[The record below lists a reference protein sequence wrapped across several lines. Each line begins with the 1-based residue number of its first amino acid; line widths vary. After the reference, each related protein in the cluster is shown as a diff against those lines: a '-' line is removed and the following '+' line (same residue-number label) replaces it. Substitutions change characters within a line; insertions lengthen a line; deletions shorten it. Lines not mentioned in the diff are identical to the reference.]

1 MKPILHTF
9 VLAVALA
16 GCATQPSDG
25 GTKTADNA
33 NTKAE
38 APSPALA
45 LDPDVVTGTLD
56 NGLTYYILHHEKPD
70 NRVSLWLAVDA
81 GSVLEQD
88 DQRGLAHFV
97 EHMAFNGTERFEKN
111 TMIDF
116 FERSGMQFGADVN
129 AYTSFDETVYML
141 QVPTDDAKLMSTGLD
156 VIEDWAGA
164 VSFTPEEVDKERGVV
179 IEEWRIGRGANQ
191 RVFDKQWPVFLA
203 GSKYAERQPIGKKEI
218 LESAPVERL
227 EAFYDTW
234 YRPDNMAVIV
244 VGDVDP
250 AAIEAEIEARFGD
263 LTNPE
268 GAPERELIEVPLLD
282 ETRVDIQTDD
292 EMPMSQVSVA
302 IKGPHLGFATEA
314 DYRADLV
321 DNIFHAMLGA
331 RLDEIGERP
340 DAPFMFSFSYTSAM
354 GRAVDVFRLFAGA
367 KPGQSDAALEV
378 LLTELERVRQH
389 GFHASELERAKA
401 EYMRQRERAVTEADT
416 VDATRYASGLAYHF
430 LEDWT
435 MISPEASLALTQ
447 QYLPSLSLDEVN
459 ALAETWTKRQDRVVS
474 ISGATRDKTPTNADV
489 TALLGQIDGKKVEPW
504 DDTAANADLMAKAP
518 KPGTITAKA
527 RIEELDL
534 SVWTLSNGA
543 RVVIKPTTFKNDEI
557 LFEAFSPGGTSLAD
571 DATFIS
577 ANYADGIINQAGV
590 GDHDAV
596 ALRKALT
603 GKVASVRP
611 FIDELEEGLRGN
623 ASPQD
628 LETLLQLAHLYFT
641 APRKD
646 EAAFQAWRGQMIGFA
661 QNRDLNPQSVLF
673 DEYIK
678 AASSDHLRRQPLTVA
693 AVEAVELDA
702 AYSFYQDRFADASDF
717 TFVFVGNVDEAKL
730 ESLATTYLASL
741 PSVER
746 KDKWRDVGVVAPR
759 GIEKVRIEK
768 GVDPKSFVLLVFHG
782 KAAWSPEADDDMDM
796 LSDAL
801 SIRLREVLREDMGGV
816 YGVFASGGIDRRP
829 KQEYQFLVGFNCA
842 PENVDKLTKAVFDL
856 VADVKKNGV
865 EAEVVEKLME
875 QRKRGLETDLE
886 ENRFWM
892 RQLTKHYR
900 YDTDPKQILELA
912 KSVERVSSDR
922 IKATAKKYLNR
933 QYVDAL
939 LMPAA
944 AE

>member
-33 NTKAE
+33 NAKAE

-389 GFHASELERAKA
+389 GFHASEFERAKV

-447 QYLPSLSLDEVN
+447 QYLPSLSLYEVN

-543 RVVIKPTTFKNDEI
+543 RVVIKPTTLKND
-557 LFEAFSPGGTSLAD
+557 
-571 DATFIS
+571 
-577 ANYADGIINQAGV
+577 
-590 GDHDAV
+590 
-596 ALRKALT
+596 
-603 GKVASVRP
+603 
-611 FIDELEEGLRGN
+611 
-623 ASPQD
+623 
-628 LETLLQLAHLYFT
+628 
-641 APRKD
+641 
-646 EAAFQAWRGQMIGFA
+646 
-661 QNRDLNPQSVLF
+661 
-673 DEYIK
+673 
-678 AASSDHLRRQPLTVA
+678 
-693 AVEAVELDA
+693 
-702 AYSFYQDRFADASDF
+702 
-717 TFVFVGNVDEAKL
+717 
-730 ESLATTYLASL
+730 
-741 PSVER
+741 
-746 KDKWRDVGVVAPR
+746 
-759 GIEKVRIEK
+759 
-768 GVDPKSFVLLVFHG
+768 
-782 KAAWSPEADDDMDM
+782 
-796 LSDAL
+796 
-801 SIRLREVLREDMGGV
+801 
-816 YGVFASGGIDRRP
+816 
-829 KQEYQFLVGFNCA
+829 
-842 PENVDKLTKAVFDL
+842 
-856 VADVKKNGV
+856 
-865 EAEVVEKLME
+865 
-875 QRKRGLETDLE
+875 
-886 ENRFWM
+886 
-892 RQLTKHYR
+892 
-900 YDTDPKQILELA
+900 
-912 KSVERVSSDR
+912 
-922 IKATAKKYLNR
+922 
-933 QYVDAL
+933 
-939 LMPAA
+939 
-944 AE
+944 